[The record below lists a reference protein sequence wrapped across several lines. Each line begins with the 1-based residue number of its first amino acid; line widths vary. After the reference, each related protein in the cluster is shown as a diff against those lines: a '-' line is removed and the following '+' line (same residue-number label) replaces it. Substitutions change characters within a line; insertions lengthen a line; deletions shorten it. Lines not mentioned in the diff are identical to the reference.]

1 MAASVRK
8 FGGQRFLGRLSLIL
22 LVALLCCLIVRSG
35 LVCRFNNDKRISGSV
50 GYRCPVSGSD
60 ACRVR
65 FGALG
70 KTCLR
75 RPADSSDAQ
84 RNQESHGPYTSAL
97 MATSDL
103 FCHSLSPS

>member
-1 MAASVRK
+1 MADSIRQ
-8 FGGQRFLGRLSLIL
+8 FGGQWFLGRLSLIL
-22 LVALLCCLIVRSG
+22 LVALLCCFIVRSG
-35 LVCRFNNDKRISGSV
+35 LVSRFCNDERISG
-50 GYRCPVSGSD
+50 GIRYRRPVSGGD

-70 KTCLR
+70 KTHLR
-75 RPADSSDAQ
+75 RPADSNDAQ
-84 RNQESHGPYTSAL
+84 RNQESHGPYNPAL